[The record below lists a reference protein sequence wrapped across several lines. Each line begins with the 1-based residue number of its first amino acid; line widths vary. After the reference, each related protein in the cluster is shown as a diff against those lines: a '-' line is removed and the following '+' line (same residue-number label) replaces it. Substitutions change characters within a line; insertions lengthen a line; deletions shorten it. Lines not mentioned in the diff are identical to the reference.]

1 MGVLP
6 CQLPAGTSAATL
18 GLDGRELFDLELG
31 DGIQP
36 RGSATLHIR
45 REGDE
50 RTSVPLQLRI
60 DTPIEAA
67 YFQAGGI
74 LPYVLDQLLAAPG
87 RH

>member
-1 MGVLP
+1 
-6 CQLPAGTSAATL
+6 
-18 GLDGRELFDLELG
+18 
-31 DGIQP
+31 
-36 RGSATLHIR
+36 
-45 REGDE
+45 
-50 RTSVPLQLRI
+50 VPLQLRI